1 MRYTLYCR
9 KKKFLGVL
17 PELPVT
23 DTNMDTDHR
32 KLKVPFR
39 GVLEYHIPAKLS
51 VVLLED
57 RQKADILML

>member
-39 GVLEYHIPAKLS
+39 GMLEYHIPAKTES
-51 VVLLED
+51 RYFDVI
-57 RQKADILML
+57 KGYK